1 MELRDPLHGGI
12 RLSGAEVR
20 VLDHPLVQRLRKVSQ
35 LGFSELSFPGGTH
48 TRYLHS
54 VGAMHLAGRAF
65 DAITD
70 GGVFRP
76 PRAERE
82 RLRALVRLAALLHD
96 VGHPPLS
103 HTTEGA
109 LPTVGALAIPGYDR
123 PAEARASHE
132 DLTQLLV
139 LNSDLGA
146 TIDEAYA
153 DQAIHRRLV
162 SAVLSPRTRVDE
174 PAFVA
179 CGANTRPLLHQI
191 VSSELDVD
199 RMDYLERD
207 AYFVGVGY
215 GTFDREWLLSGLS
228 AALVE
233 GHWHLALR
241 RRAVLAFEDFL
252 LSRYHMFL
260 AVYFH
265 YRTIAY
271 DYMLHRWLAD
281 QGESF
286 AFPTDPADFVSF
298 DDHHL
303 EMALRRS
310 ADDGDPWARRIVHR
324 DTLRLIRELQG
335 DEDGR
340 LRPEIDARLAG
351 AGIEAFWISSTSTL
365 SKYHRKMM
373 AGGRYARLF
382 IRRRE
387 RRGEATVLPLHE
399 STDLFRKYE
408 EGRRLH
414 RLYTLRE
421 HAPAARE
428 ALS

>member
-20 VLDHPLVQRLRKVSQ
+20 ILDHPLVQRLRSVRQ
-35 LGFSELSFPGGTH
+35 LGFSEQSFPGGTH

-54 VGAMHLAGRAF
+54 VGALHLAGRAF

-70 GGVFRP
+70 SGTFAP
-76 PRAERE
+76 PPAERE
-82 RLRALVRLAALLHD
+82 RVRALVRLAALLHD

-109 LPTVGALAIPGYDR
+109 LPPLGSLGIPDYDR
-123 PAEARASHE
+123 PADAQASHE
-132 DLTQLLV
+132 DLTQMLILCG
-139 LNSDLGA
+139 SLGD
-146 TIDEAYA
+146 TIDEAYREW
-153 DQAIHRRLV
+153 AIDRRTV
-162 SAVLSPRTRVDE
+162 AAVLSPRTVIDE
-174 PAFVA
+174 ATFVTG
-179 CGANTRPLLHQI
+179 GANARPLLHQI

-215 GTFDREWLLSGLS
+215 GTFDREWLISGL
-228 AALVE
+228 AAADIE
-233 GHWHLALR
+233 GQWYLALQ
-241 RRAVLAFEDFL
+241 RRAILAFEDFL

-281 QGESF
+281 AAQTF
-286 AFPTDPADFVSF
+286 AFPTDPADFASF

-303 EMALRRS
+303 EMALRAS
-310 ADDGDPWARRIVHR
+310 HNPWAQRIVGR

-335 DEDGR
+335 DEVDQ
-340 LRPEIDARLAG
+340 LRPEIDARLG
-351 AGIEAFWISSTSTL
+351 DIEGFWISSKSTL
-365 SKYHRKMM
+365 SKYHRKVM
-373 AGGRYARLF
+373 AGGRYSRLF
-382 IRRRE
+382 IRNDP
-387 RRGEATVLPLHE
+387 RRGQPAVVPLHE

-408 EGRRLH
+408 EGRQLH

-421 HAPAARE
+421 NAHAARE
-428 ALS
+428 ALA